1 MKEKRVG
8 IALEPVKRISLCGRA
23 SFRNNLFR
31 LFLLSFCCGQ
41 QAAIMR

>member
-1 MKEKRVG
+1 MKKRRVG
-8 IALEPVKRISLCGRA
+8 IALEPVKPA